1 MDAFDFQIAQFNAIA
16 DAFRSFE
23 ALLPR
28 IDRFPEHV
36 PLHRVNAGTLYKRVM
51 PFAIIASDWPI
62 HVFKQ
67 DLFYLFLTLDD
78 GWVQVSLK
86 TGLRLLQ
93 YLI

>member
-1 MDAFDFQIAQFNAIA
+1 MDAFDFQIAQFNATA
-16 DAFRSFE
+16 DAFLSFE

-28 IDRFPEHV
+28 IDCFPEQV

-51 PFAIIASDWPI
+51 PFAMIASEWTV
-62 HVFKQ
+62 HVFNQ
-67 DLFYLFLTLDD
+67 DLFYLFLTLDE
-78 GWVQVSLK
+78 GWIQVPLE